1 MTHGFWSAFFSTN
14 TCSGWKPR
22 VVSLVQSLS
31 WRFYFS
37 LGVSSQ
43 DVATTTPAKPEQ
55 NKQITTAGTSKTQGT
70 TTTST
75 PGNTTPTPKMS
86 PTGKPGN
93 PSPALAISPTP
104 VQGTTATSS
113 PGTPPSTPATST
125 TTVQGATT
133 TKNLAIPT
141 LAPKILPHPS
151 QNVSSSISSGASKA
165 TPAATSGAAQQKTS
179 APASSGSSATTTA
192 ASHVPTHGSSPPA
205 ITQSSGTAVASSPS
219 VATQGSQP
227 LDQLTSTAAS
237 TGVSTSSLAPG
248 LKDNGVSS
256 PTSVT
261 KQPHSSPSSPG
272 QGLTS
277 STRPGSIDTSVT
289 PFDGSVAPTT
299 SKASVSLPPGSINKV
314 SEATTPTLG
323 ADQSHEV
330 ASASTKPT
338 STDQSP
344 ASTLPSAPAPGDQ
357 TASINPGHQHPNAS
371 FRNEVICKEQVQNN
385 QPMMYLKE
393 AKSCAEWRT
402 ASINISF
409 FESFCS
415 TGQHAFNA
423 SRETCTVTLS
433 SPEPHSQ
440 RWAVQAVVHLPL
452 DPEKVLEELKE
463 KDKLE
468 ELGITNITYGKM
480 EREMIINDEFST
492 PLIITIVTLA
502 GSLLLIAAIY
512 GCCHQRFSQKK
523 DQHIHPDLPGFDDGH
538 VALIF
543 NRLTE
548 ELQTMENGY
557 HDNPTLEVM
566 ETSSEMQ
573 EKKVNLNGELGDS
586 WIVPLD
592 TLMKEDLEEE
602 EDTHL

>member
-1 MTHGFWSAFFSTN
+1 MRA
-14 TCSGWKPR
+14 P
-22 VVSLVQSLS
+22 LLLPLLL
-31 WRFYFS
+31 

-543 NRLTE
+543 NQRLTE

>member
-1 MTHGFWSAFFSTN
+1 MRA
-14 TCSGWKPR
+14 P
-22 VVSLVQSLS
+22 LLLPLLPLLL
-31 WRFYFS
+31 

-43 DVATTTPAKPEQ
+43 NVTNTTTANPGENRQ
-55 NKQITTAGTSKTQGT
+55 STTTTDTSKMQGTSPTSNSENPSSTSTASPAAVQGT
-70 TTTST
+70 TPTS
-75 PGNTTPTPKMS
+75 
-86 PTGKPGN
+86 KPGN
-93 PSPALAISPTP
+93 PPPTAVVSPTTVQGTATTSNPGNTPSSPVTSPAT
-104 VQGTTATSS
+104 VQGTTPTSNIGNPPPASTTS
-113 PGTPPSTPATST
+113 PG
-125 TTVQGATT
+125 V
-133 TKNLAIPT
+133 
-141 LAPKILPHPS
+141 S
-151 QNVSSSISSGASKA
+151 QQVSSSTSSGSSTA
-165 TPAATSGAAQQKTS
+165 TPAATSSVAQQKTS
-179 APASSGSSATTTA
+179 PPASLGSSAATTA
-192 ASHVPTHGSSPPA
+192 ANPVPAHASSSPA
-205 ITQSSGTAVASSPS
+205 TQGGLGIAVTSSPS
-219 VATQGSQP
+219 VDAQQNQP

-237 TGVSTSSLAPG
+237 TGVPTSSLSPG
-248 LKDNGVSS
+248 LKDHGVSS
-256 PTSVT
+256 PTSVAT
-261 KQPHSSPSSPG
+261 QPHSSPSSPV
-272 QGLTS
+272 QGLAS

-289 PFDGSVAPTT
+289 PFDGSVSPTT
-299 SKASVSLPPGSINKV
+299 SKASLSLPPGSINKV
-314 SEATTPTLG
+314 SEAATTPTLG
-323 ADQSHEV
+323 ADQRSHDAGSV
-330 ASASTKPT
+330 STKPP
-338 STDQSP
+338 SADQSP
-344 ASTLPSAPAPGDQ
+344 ASAQPSAPAPGDQ
-357 TASINPGHQHPNAS
+357 TASSSPGHQHPNAS
-371 FRNEVICKEQVQNN
+371 FQNEVICKDQVQNN
-385 QPMMYLKE
+385 WPTIYLKE
-393 AKSCAEWRT
+393 AKTCAEWRT
-402 ASINISF
+402 ASINVSF

-423 SRETCTVTLS
+423 SRETCTVTLTS
-433 SPEPHSQ
+433 HEPRSQ
-440 RWAVQAVVHLPL
+440 HWAVWAVVHLPL

-463 KDKLE
+463 KKDKLE
-468 ELGITNITYGKM
+468 ELGIANITYDKM

>member
-1 MTHGFWSAFFSTN
+1 MRA
-14 TCSGWKPR
+14 P
-22 VVSLVQSLS
+22 LLLPLLL
-31 WRFYFS
+31 
-37 LGVSSQ
+37 LGVTSQ
-43 DVATTTPAKPEQ
+43 DVKTTTTAKPGQNEQ
-55 NKQITTAGTSKTQGT
+55 TTTTGTSKTQGT

-75 PGNTTPTPKMS
+75 PGNPPPAPATSPAAVQGPS
-86 PTGKPGN
+86 PTSKLGNALPAPVISLTTGQGTTIASSPGN
-93 PSPALAISPTP
+93 P
-104 VQGTTATSS
+104 
-113 PGTPPSTPATST
+113 PSIPATST
-125 TTVQGATT
+125 TAVQGATT
-133 TKNLAIPT
+133 TKNLGNPP
-141 LAPKILPHPS
+141 LAPTTSPHQS
-151 QNVSSSISSGASKA
+151 QRVSSSISSGASTA
-165 TPAATSGAAQQKTS
+165 TPAATSSAAQQKTS
-179 APASSGSSATTTA
+179 APASSGSSAITTA
-192 ASHVPTHGSSPPA
+192 ASRVPTHASSPTA
-205 ITQSSGTAVASSPS
+205 TTRGLGTAVASSPS
-219 VATQGSQP
+219 VAAQGSQP

-237 TGVSTSSLAPG
+237 TGVSTGSLAPG
-248 LKDNGVSS
+248 LKDNGMSS

-272 QGLTS
+272 QERTS
-277 STRPGSIDTSVT
+277 FTRPGSIDTSVT
-289 PFDGSVAPTT
+289 PFDGSISPTT
-299 SKASVSLPPGSINKV
+299 SKASVSLPPSSSHQV

-323 ADQSHEV
+323 ADQRSQEV

-338 STDQSP
+338 SADQSP
-344 ASTLPSAPAPGDQ
+344 ASARPSAPAPGDQ
-357 TASINPGHQHPNAS
+357 TASISTGPQHPNAS
-371 FRNEVICKEQVQNN
+371 FQNEVICKEQVQNN

-393 AKSCAEWRT
+393 AKTCAEWRI
-402 ASINISF
+402 ASVNISF

-433 SPEPHSQ
+433 SPEPRSQ

-468 ELGITNITYGKM
+468 ELGITNITYDKM

>member
-1 MTHGFWSAFFSTN
+1 MRA
-14 TCSGWKPR
+14 P
-22 VVSLVQSLS
+22 LLLPLLPLLL
-31 WRFYFS
+31 

-43 DVATTTPAKPEQ
+43 NVTNTTTANPGE
-55 NKQITTAGTSKTQGT
+55 NRQITTDTSKMQGTSPTSNSENPSSTSTASPAAVQGTTPTSKPGNPPPTAVVSPTTVQGT
-70 TTTST
+70 TTTSN
-75 PGNTTPTPKMS
+75 PGNTPSS
-86 PTGKPGN
+86 PVT
-93 PSPALAISPTP
+93 SPAT
-104 VQGTTATSS
+104 VQGTTPTSNI
-113 PGTPPSTPATST
+113 GNPPPAST
-125 TTVQGATT
+125 TF
-133 TKNLAIPT
+133 
-141 LAPKILPHPS
+141 PS
-151 QNVSSSISSGASKA
+151 LSQQVSSSTSSGSSTA
-165 TPAATSGAAQQKTS
+165 TPAATSSVAQQKTS
-179 APASSGSSATTTA
+179 PPASLGSSAATTA
-192 ASHVPTHGSSPPA
+192 ANPVPAHTSSSPA
-205 ITQSSGTAVASSPS
+205 TQGGLGIAVTSSPS
-219 VATQGSQP
+219 VDAQRNQP

-237 TGVSTSSLAPG
+237 TGVPTSSLSPG
-248 LKDNGVSS
+248 LKDHGVSS
-256 PTSVT
+256 PTSVAM
-261 KQPHSSPSSPG
+261 QPHSSPSSPV
-272 QGLTS
+272 QGLSS

-289 PFDGSVAPTT
+289 PFDGSISPTT
-299 SKASVSLPPGSINKV
+299 SKASLSLPPGSINKV
-314 SEATTPTLG
+314 SEAATTPTLG
-323 ADQSHEV
+323 ADQRSHDAGSV
-330 ASASTKPT
+330 STKPA
-338 STDQSP
+338 SADQSP
-344 ASTLPSAPAPGDQ
+344 ASAQPSAPAPGDQ
-357 TASINPGHQHPNAS
+357 TASSSPGHQHPNAS
-371 FRNEVICKEQVQNN
+371 FQNEVICKDQVQNN
-385 QPMMYLKE
+385 WPTIYLKE
-393 AKSCAEWRT
+393 AKTCAEWRT
-402 ASINISF
+402 ASINVSF

-423 SRETCTVTLS
+423 SRETCTVTLTS
-433 SPEPHSQ
+433 HEPRSQ
-440 RWAVQAVVHLPL
+440 HWAVWAVVHLPL

-463 KDKLE
+463 KKDKLE
-468 ELGITNITYGKM
+468 ELGIANITYDKM